1 MTDQELHQIIAAGLD
16 CAHLE
21 VSGDGRHWT
30 AVIVSPAFEGLR
42 AIARHQKVYA
52 ALGQRMATNEV
63 HALSMRTL
71 TPAEWAS
78 A

>member
-30 AVIVSPAFEGLR
+30 AVIVSPAFEGRR

-52 ALGQRMATNEV
+52 ALGQRMATDEV

>member
-16 CAHLE
+16 CSHLE

-52 ALGQRMATNEV
+52 AT
-63 HALSMRTL
+63 
-71 TPAEWAS
+71 
-78 A
+78 